1 MKRLSNLQR
10 FHLFYKMRK
19 KVLFLLQLDTRP
31 MNEFNLDMILNIP
44 ANFKEITFIWTL
56 KPLVDCNYK
65 RQLNPN

>member
-1 MKRLSNLQR
+1 
-10 FHLFYKMRK
+10 MRK